1 MVSAADF
8 SQEDFDYIIIGG
20 GTTGLALASILSTNT
35 SVRVGVIEAGLRKDD
50 EMILV
55 PGMIGKAVGNPKYD
69 WNFITKPQPF
79 AQNREI
85 PISRGKVLG
94 GSSALNYMAYC
105 RGSELEH
112 NDWEKLGIKGWNWN
126 TISDAIKSAEAW
138 SPPTRHAKAH
148 HADNV
153 AKNHGRYGYVKTTA
167 YSYYYDLVLPFFET
181 MNQLG
186 VVTNQSEASGDI
198 IGIWTYTA
206 SIDPQTNTRS
216 YSTNAYYDRVS
227 NRPNIVVLTGAQASR
242 VIFRQTSSSDLQ
254 ATAVEYHKGGR
265 TYKVPVRREVIIST
279 GALQTPQLLE
289 LSGIG
294 NPDLL
299 RRLNIPVKIDLPGV
313 GENFQDH
320 PRVSMG
326 AELKGLH
333 ETTDDLNSETFAQQ
347 SLEQYRHSRTGML
360 SSTLSTLV
368 FIPLSS
374 FIPPD
379 KMQSILSTLDDAL
392 KSPQIQNSPW
402 KTWYDVQRAWLE
414 NDGIAQLEV
423 ALFPSYTHA
432 GCTNKKAKHYTI
444 SVFLQHAWSRG
455 HVHATSSSV
464 LDPPE
469 IDPATLD
476 SLGDIDMMMLLE
488 AMKYAFKIM
497 ETGALGNL
505 TAEIIEPKPSW
516 SDEQLMDYIRSD
528 VVSGFHPIGNELF
541 NLKTANF
548 SYTSYP
554 SKGTAS
560 MLPRSA
566 NGVVDNELKVKV
578 NLEHDCL
585 RDELTDFVQVY
596 GTTNLRVADASI
608 FPIHLGTHPQARL
621 YGLAHKAAEIIQ
633 TGEKAKL

>member
-1 MVSAADF
+1 MMVSAADF

-20 GTTGLALASILSTNT
+20 GTTGLALASILSTNA

-94 GSSALNYMAYC
+94 GSSALNYMAYLAP
-105 RGSELEH
+105 ELEH

-126 TISDAIKSAEAW
+126 AISDAIKSAEAW

-148 HADNV
+148 NADNV

-279 GALQTPQLLE
+279 G
-289 LSGIG
+289 IG

-299 RRLNIPVKIDLPGV
+299 RRLNIPIKIDLPGV

-374 FIPPD
+374 FIPLD
-379 KMQSILSTLDDAL
+379 KMQSILSTLDEAL
-392 KSPQIQNSPW
+392 KLPQVQNSPW
-402 KTWYDVQRAWLE
+402 KKWYDVQRAWLE

-432 GCTNKKAKHYTI
+432 GCTNEKAKHYTI

-464 LDPPE
+464 LDSPE

-476 SLGDIDMMMLLE
+476 SLGNIDMMMLLE

-505 TAEIIEPKPSW
+505 TAEIIDPKPSW

-528 VVSGFHPIGNELF
+528 VVSGFHPIG
-541 NLKTANF
+541 
-548 SYTSYP
+548 
-554 SKGTAS
+554 TAS

-578 NLEHDCL
+578 NLEYNCL
-585 RDELTDFVQVY
+585 RDELTDFLQVY

-608 FPIHLGTHPQARL
+608 FPIHLGTHPQATL

-633 TGEKAKL
+633 TGEKARL

>member
-1 MVSAADF
+1 MASAADF
-8 SQEDFDYIIIGG
+8 SQQNFDYIIIGG
-20 GTTGLALASILSTNT
+20 GTTGLALASILSTNA

-55 PGMIGKAVGNPKYD
+55 PGMVGKAVGNPEYD
-69 WNFITKPQPF
+69 WNLVTKPQPF
-79 AQNREI
+79 AQNRQMSI
-85 PISRGKVLG
+85 PRGKVLG

-112 NDWEKLGIKGWNWN
+112 NDWEKLGIKGWNWD
-126 TISDAIKSAEAW
+126 TVSDAIKSAEAW

-153 AKNHGRYGYVKTTA
+153 AENHGRYGYVKTAA
-167 YSYYYDLVLPFFET
+167 YSYYYDLVLPFFDT
-181 MNQLG
+181 MNKLG
-186 VVTNQSEASGDI
+186 VATNQSEASGDN

-227 NRPNIVVLTGAQASR
+227 NRPNIVVLTGAQASK

-254 ATAVEYHKGGR
+254 ATAVEFHKGGQ

-299 RRLNIPVKIDLPGV
+299 RRLNIPVQIDLPGV

-320 PRVSMG
+320 SRVYIG
-326 AELKGLH
+326 AELKGSH

-347 SLEQYRHSRTGML
+347 RLEQYRLSRTGML

-368 FIPLSS
+368 FIPSSS

-379 KMQSILSTLDDAL
+379 KMRSMLSTLDEAL
-392 KSPQIQNSPW
+392 KLPQIQNSPW
-402 KTWYDVQRAWLE
+402 KKWYDVQRSWLE

-423 ALFPSYTHA
+423 ILFPFNTHV
-432 GCTNKKAKHYTI
+432 GCTNEKAKHYTI

-464 LDPPE
+464 LDSPE
-469 IDPATLD
+469 IDSAMLD
-476 SLGDIDMMMLLE
+476 SPGNIDMMLLLE
-488 AMKYAFKIM
+488 AVKYAFKVM
-497 ETGALGNL
+497 KTGAFGDL

-516 SDEQLMDYIRSD
+516 SDEQLMDYIRSNVD
-528 VVSGFHPIGNELF
+528 SGLHPI
-541 NLKTANF
+541 
-548 SYTSYP
+548 
-554 SKGTAS
+554 GTAS

-566 NGVVDNELKVKV
+566 NGVVDNELKV
-578 NLEHDCL
+578 
-585 RDELTDFVQVY
+585 Y

-608 FPIHLGTHPQARL
+608 LPIHLGTHPQATL
-621 YGLAHKAAEIIQ
+621 YGLAHKAAEFIQ
-633 TGEKAKL
+633 TNEKAKL

>member
-55 PGMIGKAVGNPKYD
+55 PGMVGKAVGNPEYD
-69 WNFITKPQPF
+69 WNFVTKPQPF
-79 AQNREI
+79 AQNREMPI
-85 PISRGKVLG
+85 PRGEVLG

-112 NDWEKLGIKGWNWN
+112 NDWEKLGIKGWHWN

-167 YSYYYDLVLPFFET
+167 YSYYCDLVLPFFET
-181 MNQLG
+181 MNKLG
-186 VVTNQSEASGDI
+186 VVTNQSEASGDV

-206 SIDPQTNTRS
+206 SIDPQTNTRC

-242 VIFRQTSSSDLQ
+242 VIFRHTSSSDLQ
-254 ATAVEYHKGGR
+254 ATAVEYHKGDR

-279 GALQTPQLLE
+279 
-289 LSGIG
+289 GIG

-313 GENFQDH
+313 GENLQDH
-320 PRVSMG
+320 LRISIG
-326 AELKGLH
+326 AELKGSH

-347 SLEQYRHSRTGML
+347 RLEQYRLSRTGIL

-368 FIPLSS
+368 FIPSSS

-379 KMQSILSTLDDAL
+379 KMQIILSTLDEAL

-402 KTWYDVQRAWLE
+402 KKWYDVQRAWLE

-423 ALFPSYTHA
+423 ILYPSYTHA
-432 GCTNKKAKHYTI
+432 GCTNEKAKHYMI

-455 HVHATSSSV
+455 HAHATSTSV
-464 LDPPE
+464 LDSPE
-469 IDPATLD
+469 IDLAILD
-476 SLGDIDMMMLLE
+476 SLGNIDE
-488 AMKYAFKIM
+488 
-497 ETGALGNL
+497 E
-505 TAEIIEPKPSW
+505 
-516 SDEQLMDYIRSD
+516 LMDYIRSH
-528 VVSGFHPIGNELF
+528 VGSAFHPI
-541 NLKTANF
+541 
-548 SYTSYP
+548 
-554 SKGTAS
+554 GTAS

-566 NGVVDNELKVKV
+566 NGVVDNELKVKF
-578 NLEHDCL
+578 NLEYNCL
-585 RDELTDFVQVY
+585 RDKLMDFLQVY

-608 FPIHLGTHPQARL
+608 FPIHLGTHPQATL

-633 TGEKAKL
+633 TGEKAEL

>member
-1 MVSAADF
+1 MVSSPEF
-8 SQEDFDYIIIGG
+8 SQQDFDYIVIGG
-20 GTTGLALASILSTNT
+20 GTTGLALASILSTNAN
-35 SVRVGVIEAGLRKDD
+35 VRVGVIEAGLRKDD

-55 PGMIGKAVGNPKYD
+55 PGKGSNSIDPEYD
-69 WNFITKPQPF
+69 WNFVTKPQPL

-94 GSSALNYMAYC
+94 GTSALNYMAFC
-105 RGSELEH
+105 RGSEIEH

-126 TISDAIKSAEAW
+126 TISHAIKSSEAW
-138 SPPTRHAKAH
+138 SPPTHHAKTH

-153 AKNHGRYGYVKTTA
+153 TNNHGRYGYVKTSA

-181 MNQLG
+181 MNNLG
-186 VVTNQSEASGDI
+186 VVTNQSEASGDV

-206 SIDPQTNTRS
+206 SVDPQTNTRS

-227 NRPNIVVLTGAQASR
+227 SRPNIVVLTGAQASK
-242 VIFRQTSSSDLQ
+242 VIFRETSSSDLQ
-254 ATAVEYHKGGR
+254 AITVEYHHGGR

-320 PRVSMG
+320 FAVSMG
-326 AELKGLH
+326 AELKGSH
-333 ETTDDLNSETFAQQ
+333 ETVDDLNLETFSQKR
-347 SLEQYRHSRTGML
+347 LEQYRLSRTGML

-368 FIPLSS
+368 FIPSTS
-374 FIPPD
+374 FISPD
-379 KMQSILSTLDDAL
+379 RMQSMLSTLDEAL
-392 KSPQIQNSPW
+392 KLPQVQNSPW
-402 KTWYDVQRAWLE
+402 KKWYDVQRAWLV
-414 NDGIAQLEV
+414 NDGVAQLEII
-423 ALFPSYTHA
+423 LFPSYTHA
-432 GCTNKKAKHYTI
+432 GCTNEKAKHYTL

-464 LDPPE
+464 FDSPE

-476 SLGDIDMMMLLE
+476 SLGNIDMMMLLE
-488 AMKYAFKIM
+488 AVKYAFKIM
-497 ETGALGNL
+497 QTGALGDL
-505 TAEIIEPKPSW
+505 TAEIIEPQPSW
-516 SDEQLMDYIRSD
+516 SDERLMDYIRSM
-528 VVSGFHPIGNELF
+528 VKSAFHPI
-541 NLKTANF
+541 
-548 SYTSYP
+548 
-554 SKGTAS
+554 GTAS

-566 NGVVDNELKVKV
+566 NGVVDNELK
-578 NLEHDCL
+578 
-585 RDELTDFVQVY
+585 VY

-608 FPIHLGTHPQARL
+608 FPIHLGTHPQATL

-633 TGEKAKL
+633 ANNNASKKAKL